1 MTGPYKVLIVSF
13 ANWDSLMELPAV
25 FKSAGCQLDVF
36 CAKDSWVLQNH
47 SYDNWIEAPADET
60 TFLEKL
66 FRFVEQKGD
75 SYNWI
80 IPGDDI
86 ILRLLNDTIT
96 DEKLFYKL
104 LPMSKIEN
112 RELLGSK
119 AGFSNLCAKYN
130 VSTPRFLVYDPSM
143 TVKSIAAYMQFPLMM
158 KTDRSEAGTGVFRC
172 DNEADLEKHL
182 NSLESKENVVFQQFI
197 EGYDINMEVLF
208 KNGELIVYSYAKLLK
223 ILGNFGLSTQRL
235 FCQNYTIKPQL
246 EQIGRSFGINGFASI
261 AFMYSEKEDKHYL
274 IEVDVRPNS
283 WIYYGKFTGNDFS
296 EGIKRIMRGEL
307 TWIKPDEQKFPK
319 EIKVS
324 LYKKDMARAIVQKD
338 IPGVLGWLFNK
349 DGCRK
354 FIPSYDKKLLSA
366 VNAYLWWFFKELVR
380 EKIAKL
386 RGKAPV
392 AAK

>member
-1 MTGPYKVLIVSF
+1 MTTSYKVLIVSY

-47 SYDNWIEAPADET
+47 SYDNWIEAPADEK

-66 FRFVEQKGD
+66 FRFVEQNGD
-75 SYNWI
+75 NYNWI

-119 AGFSNLCAKYN
+119 AGFSNLCAKSN

-208 KNGELIVYSYAKLLK
+208 RNGELIVYSYAKLLK

-307 TWIKPDEQKFPK
+307 TWVKPDEQKSPK

-386 RGKAPV
+386 RGKVPV